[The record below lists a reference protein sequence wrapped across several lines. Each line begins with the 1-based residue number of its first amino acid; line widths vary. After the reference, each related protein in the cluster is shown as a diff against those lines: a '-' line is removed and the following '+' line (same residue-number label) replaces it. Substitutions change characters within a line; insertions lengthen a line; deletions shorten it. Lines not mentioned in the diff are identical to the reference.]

1 MSPPDRRHATA
12 RCVIAALVALLPA
25 RPTAAQAPPA
35 LVRFLQHSIGLEG
48 GQLEDALR
56 GESVVRVL
64 ETGSQRRDIAI
75 FGMVASDVSRDD
87 FTRRARNFRQ
97 ALRAPNRTR
106 FGIFGTP
113 ATAADVQDVVI
124 AERDV
129 KDMEDCRPGDC
140 VVKLP
145 ATDIRRIQ
153 AEMNW
158 SAPRHELQEQMN
170 AYARRRLVEYVTDY
184 RGRGDS
190 AMAIY
195 DDRRTANVRSS
206 DAFAELL
213 AESPYIYQSVPSL
226 RDYLTTYPH
235 DTLTG
240 VSEVIFWSEDVLP
253 RLRPI
258 LSVTH
263 QVVYTPPEWPDMT
276 VVAAKQIYA
285 NHYFE
290 AAVEL
295 TGVITRPA
303 GGSYLLV
310 LRRYRFDNLP
320 SGGLLNIR
328 GRATGALRDQLL
340 ADLRRQQG
348 ERGKVGR

>member
-1 MSPPDRRHATA
+1 MTHTF
-12 RCVIAALVALLPA
+12 VLLTTLVG
-25 RPTAAQAPPA
+25 AAQAQVDPPA
-35 LVRFLQHSIGLEG
+35 SLVRFLREGIGLDSA
-48 GQLEDALR
+48 QVAVALR
-56 GESVVRVL
+56 GEPVVKVL
-64 ETGSQRRDIAI
+64 ETGTQRRDIAI
-75 FGMVASDVSRDD
+75 FGIVTSAVSRDD
-87 FTRRARNFRQ
+87 FTRQVRDFQ
-97 ALRAPNRTR
+97 QSLRAPSRTR
-106 FGIFGTP
+106 FGLFSAPPTD
-113 ATAADVQDVVI
+113 ADVQGVVI
-124 AERDV
+124 SERDV
-129 KDMEDCRPGDC
+129 KDMKDCRPGDC

-158 SAPRHELQEQMN
+158 SARNLQEQMN

-184 RGRGDS
+184 RRRGDS

-206 DAFAELL
+206 DAFTALL
-213 AESPYIYQSVPSL
+213 AESPYIYQNVPSL
-226 RDYLTTYPH
+226 RHYLTSYPH

-240 VSEVIFWSEDVLP
+240 VSEVLFWSEDALP

-263 QVVYTPPEWPDMT
+263 QVVYTPPEWPEMT

-295 TGVITRPA
+295 TGVVHRA
-303 GGSYLLV
+303 EGGSYRLV

-320 SGGLLNIR
+320 SGGLINIR
-328 GRATGALRDQLL
+328 GRATGALRDQLM
-340 ADLRRQQG
+340 ADLRRQQ
-348 ERGKVGR
+348 